1 MPWKRG
7 TCFGGGGGGGDN
19 MIKCLGGEGQH
30 AFGGGLQ
37 GKGY

>member
-7 TCFGGGGGGGDN
+7 TCFGGGGGGDN

-30 AFGGGLQ
+30 AFGGELQ